1 METGNSPGDGGN
13 GGEKGRD
20 LRERKSETLA
30 PEAWAEAFSCWCQNV
45 FLRAC
50 GQTEIKG
57 SRAAQW
63 EHAHMYTRFNGLSE
77 ITV

>member
-1 METGNSPGDGGN
+1 MEEPATQFVPVKRRVKGSWYGDGGT
-13 GGEKGRD
+13 GIEKGRD
-20 LRERKSETLA
+20 LRERMSETLV

-57 SRAAQW
+57 
-63 EHAHMYTRFNGLSE
+63 N
-77 ITV
+77 